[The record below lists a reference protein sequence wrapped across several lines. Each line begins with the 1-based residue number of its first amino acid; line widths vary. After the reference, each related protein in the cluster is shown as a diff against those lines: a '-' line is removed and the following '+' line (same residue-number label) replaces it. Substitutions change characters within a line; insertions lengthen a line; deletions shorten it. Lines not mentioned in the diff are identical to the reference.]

1 MKTDKPTPIP
11 KRREPKP
18 LIMPANPPTL
28 DERIENIVKR
38 ALYQLMRCE
47 EEVQIVNMS
56 FAEFETFWQRVME
69 EE

>member
-1 MKTDKPTPIP
+1 
-11 KRREPKP
+11 
-18 LIMPANPPTL
+18 MPANPPTL